1 MAVGAISHIATH
13 LTSQVGAIG
22 ARPVTVIFETVPV
35 PNIRDRAPQIRVL
48 GLGAALSFP
57 IQWVQATRRVF
68 EALRTG
74 DRETL
79 IDAAVAVW
87 HIPVGLTAV
96 FENIVNLVSAVV
108 HPLLV
113 LVSNPNVAADFTSV
127 MSSLILKPLF
137 VSCGVV
143 FTAIEIILEG
153 ARLVRTHLFRSK
165 LNVQEVLSM
174 VNTLEFTSVRSLD
187 SRRKLLVDLETNREK
202 WTSRLGEELYT
213 NLTIALN
220 TTLNEGKQ
228 PDHIHKLTRLLIQ
241 GRLTI
246 VSSALNTWYE
256 EYRPTPNRPAYQL
269 AYRVGTVASKT
280 LLKRFQDSPY
290 HEFSKPLGQ
299 RPALQRDT
307 TVRLGEIANT
317 IEQGVALLRD
327 IDSQATKVTLVYA
340 LGFIA
345 LSLVLLAF
353 ILSTLGYPPLL
364 LLPLTVA
371 TITLGFMR
379 SSAFAAFVDQR
390 GWRWNW
396 QACIPQFLRRIP
408 SEQEGVSAG
417 RRRREIDRIS
427 DLGNDEAQEM
437 IPLVRV

>member
-1 MAVGAISHIATH
+1 MAVGVTGGG
-13 LTSQVGAIG
+13 GAVLV
-22 ARPVTVIFETVPV
+22 RPPTVIFDEVLIPDRVPEA
-35 PNIRDRAPQIRVL
+35 RFL
-48 GLGAALSFP
+48 GLSAALSFP
-57 IQWVQATRRVF
+57 PQWIEAIRRVF
-68 EALRTG
+68 EALRNG

-87 HIPVGLTAV
+87 HIPVGLAAV

-113 LVSNPNVAADFTSV
+113 LVSSPNVAANFTSV

-143 FTAIEIILEG
+143 FTAIEIVLEG
-153 ARLVRTHLFRSK
+153 ARLVRTCLFRST
-165 LNVQEVLSM
+165 LNIQEVLAMAS
-174 VNTLEFTSVRSLD
+174 TLEFTNARSKD
-187 SRRKLLVDLETNREK
+187 SRQALLVEMETNKEK
-202 WTSRLGEELYT
+202 WISRLGEELYT
-213 NLTIALN
+213 NLIITLKEGVTSEHIEKLTKLLTLGRLAIVSRALN
-220 TTLNEGKQ
+220 
-228 PDHIHKLTRLLIQ
+228 
-241 GRLTI
+241 
-246 VSSALNTWYE
+246 AWYE
-256 EYRPTPNRPAYQL
+256 EYQPTANRPAYQL
-269 AYRVGTVASKT
+269 AYRVGTVAART
-280 LLKRFQDSPY
+280 LLRRVQESP
-290 HEFSKPLGQ
+290 HREFCKPQEESLV
-299 RPALQRDT
+299 LQRCRT
-307 TVRLGEIANT
+307 AVRLDEMAYT
-317 IEQGVALLRD
+317 IEQGIEILRD
-327 IDSQATKVTLVYA
+327 IDIQATKVTFVYA

-364 LLPLTVA
+364 LLPLTIA
-371 TITLGFMR
+371 TIALGFMR